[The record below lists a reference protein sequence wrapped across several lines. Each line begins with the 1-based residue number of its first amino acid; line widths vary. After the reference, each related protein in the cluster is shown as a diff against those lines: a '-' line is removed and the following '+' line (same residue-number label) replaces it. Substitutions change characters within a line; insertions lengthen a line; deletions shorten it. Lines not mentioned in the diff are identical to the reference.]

1 MLIKF
6 EVKIEL
12 PIIWL
17 GSLFERLEQVLDAV
31 RGERRLT
38 KDTHDLEHWP
48 ANLEVVLDDSNE
60 AVCDDCHVNL
70 YAHSIFGFSP
80 ESFDLEMLLD
90 PFEEQLHLPPIL
102 IEQGDVL
109 RTEIEVVCVVNEA
122 PLKFWGIVDNPS
134 DNSRVLL
141 LVLLLGEADALVFE
155 HIVSPIQN
163 ALPVVDLVGRLPLL
177 PDNEECPEHVDA
189 IESGEVEVASV
200 KHIARQRLVSEPV
213 HRVDIMYL
221 CRCDSVEYGY
231 FRNDVNLSMNP
242 DARLGASE
250 LCPSE
255 YGHAEVD
262 GSGVDG
268 IESAMQLK
276 LLRDASGLSHR
287 HHVESELLKDTIVS
301 ESIGLRQHLP
311 VDGLVAKSEVFRF
324 LGMGDCYICEFPKA
338 SAAHKLAEHQNQQM
352 VPMRHRPAL
361 GSVVVLGDNAPEL
374 PLREE
379 LYYLCKNK
387 CPYMHICSDLESD
400 AKVGIS
406 KPGQGI
412 GGLKRCA

>member
-12 PIIWL
+12 HIIWL

-48 ANLEVVLDDSNE
+48 ANLEVVLDDGNE
-60 AVCDDCHVNL
+60 AVGDDGDMNL
-70 YAHSIFGFSP
+70 YAHCILRFSP

-90 PFEEQLHLPPIL
+90 PFEEQFHLPPVFIK
-102 IEQGDVL
+102 ESDVFGCKM
-109 RTEIEVVCVVNEA
+109 EVVRVVNEA
-122 PLKFWGIVDNPS
+122 PLKFRSIVDNPS
-134 DNSRVLL
+134 DDSRVLL
-141 LVLLLGEADALVFE
+141 LVLLLGEADTLVFE
-155 HIVSPIQN
+155 NIVSPIQN
-163 ALPVVDLVGRLPLL
+163 ALSVDNLVCRLTLFS
-177 PDNEECPEHVDA
+177 DDKECPEHVDA
-189 IESGEVEVASV
+189 IESDEVKIASV
-200 KHIARQRLVSEPV
+200 KHIARQRLICEPV
-213 HRVDIMYL
+213 HRVDIMHL
-221 CRCDSVEYGY
+221 GCSDSVEH
-231 FRNDVNLSMNP
+231 RNLSDDVNLGMNP
-242 DARLGASE
+242 DARLGSSE

-262 GSGVDG
+262 GCGVDG

-276 LLRDASGLSHR
+276 LLRDASGLSHG
-287 HHVESELLKDTIVS
+287 HHVESELLKDAMVS

-324 LGMGDCYICEFPKA
+324 LSMGDSFICEFPKA
-338 SAAHKLAEHQNQQM
+338 SATHKLAEHQNQQM
-352 VPMRHRPAL
+352 VPMRHRPTFCP
-361 GSVVVLGDNAPEL
+361 VVVLGEYTPEL

-379 LYYLCKNK
+379 LYYLCENE
-387 CPYMHICSDLESD
+387 CPYMHICSDFESD

-412 GGLKRCA
+412 GYLKRCA